1 MLRPIGS
8 CVSDSASKQFISYLD
23 QKTVLD
29 HPRVA
34 LNDSP
39 LHYVGESCLPAI
51 VRRSRCVDTGNLRM

>member
-1 MLRPIGS
+1 
-8 CVSDSASKQFISYLD
+8 VSDSASKLFISYLD